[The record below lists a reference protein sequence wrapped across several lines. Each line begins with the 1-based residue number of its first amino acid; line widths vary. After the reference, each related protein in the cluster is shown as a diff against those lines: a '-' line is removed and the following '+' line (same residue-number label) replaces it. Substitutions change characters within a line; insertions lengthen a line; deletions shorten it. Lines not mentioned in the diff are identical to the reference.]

1 MDKIITDDM
10 LKTLMEAA
18 ADSDTSLLREPE
30 AVYGWEK
37 AEGNYTIDDY
47 YALPDNVRAELIDG
61 IFYYLSAPTIT
72 HQIISGRL
80 YNTLDRYIEDKNGDC
95 VPLIAPCDVQ
105 PDRED
110 DRWMIQPDV
119 MVVCDRNKLEDDRCV
134 RGAPDFVAE
143 VLSPSTK
150 KRDRTVKRRKYR
162 ETGVREYWMI
172 DPETE
177 MIEVYIFKSTE
188 TDVLPRVYPFHETV
202 PVSIFCGDCKVD
214 FAKITRR
221 R

>member
-1 MDKIITDDM
+1 MEKDNIITDDISKM
-10 LKTLMEAA
+10 PAET
-18 ADSDTSLLREPE
+18 SGDTESLRLREPE
-30 AVYGWEK
+30 TAYGWEK
-37 AEGNYTIDDY
+37 AEGEYTIDDY
-47 YALPDNVRAELIDG
+47 YALPDDVRAELIDG

-72 HQIISGRL
+72 HQRL
-80 YNTLDRYIEDKNGDC
+80 GGWLYYVLLRYIKEQGGDC

-162 ETGVREYWMI
+162 ETGVREYWII

-177 MIEVYIFKSTE
+177 MIEVYIFKSTGM
-188 TDVLPRVYPFHETV
+188 DVLPRVYRFYEAV
-202 PVSIFCGDCKVD
+202 PVSIFCGNCKVN
-214 FAKITRR
+214 FSEL
-221 R
+221 